1 MTKSWLKFKCPCC
14 GYEPKRNMTLQCMQA
29 LNKLDTATQA
39 IIDEVI
45 TRIDDIIYKKRMK
58 TSYREQFIIGIHK
71 CDNDTI
77 YRKIIWFLEQKMYAD
92 GKDLPYLTA
101 IIKNA
106 DNVRKK
112 KIEHEDKR
120 LGSNPPEIKGE

>member
-45 TRIDDIIYKKRMK
+45 TRIDDIIHKKRMK

-77 YRKIIWFLEQKMYAD
+77 YRKIIWFLEQKMYDD
-92 GKDLPYLTA
+92 GKTYQNHPYEKA
-101 IIKNA
+101 AVSAEKNW
-106 DNVRKK
+106 KK
-112 KIEHEDKR
+112 YLKYI
-120 LGSNPPEIKGE
+120 